1 MSLIRFE
8 REVGLVSL
16 QQCPDLHRSPQGFQ
30 QRHAAGME
38 DKRHLLAYPVIHS
51 TKTTKSVCLLVL
63 MSLVV
68 CVPCVCV
75 CVAALKQVKE
85 A

>member
-1 MSLIRFE
+1 MFE
-8 REVGLVSL
+8 REVGKVSL
-16 QQCPDLHRSPQGFQ
+16 QQWPDLHRSPQGFQ
-30 QRHAAGME
+30 QRHAVGTE
-38 DKRHLLAYPVIHS
+38 DKRHLLAYPVTHS
-51 TKTTKSVCLLVL
+51 TKTTKSACLLVL

-68 CVPCVCV
+68 RVPSVCV